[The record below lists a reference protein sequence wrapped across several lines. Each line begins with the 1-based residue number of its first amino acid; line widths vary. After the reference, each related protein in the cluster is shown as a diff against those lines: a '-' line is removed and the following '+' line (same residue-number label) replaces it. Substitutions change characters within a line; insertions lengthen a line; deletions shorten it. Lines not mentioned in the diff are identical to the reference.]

1 MYIIYVTQGEK
12 MTKVTITNFRPQIRK
27 LADQV
32 CHHGER
38 ICVERNGEPAFA
50 MISYEDLEALEAMED
65 LIDLAE
71 AKKALKE
78 GNFVDLDDLIKEL
91 KL

>member
-1 MYIIYVTQGEK
+1 
-12 MTKVTITNFRPQIRK
+12 MTKVTITDFRPQIRK
-27 LADQV
+27 LADMV

-38 ICVERNGEPAFA
+38 VCVERNGEPVFA
-50 MISYEDLEALEAMED
+50 MISFEDLEALEAMED
-65 LIDLAE
+65 IVDLAAARE
-71 AKKALKE
+71 ATKE